1 MSLNSL
7 SQSRNRVLIWLLCR
21 YKIVDDIFHNLILWI
36 FGDGVKSVLETEK
49 GMERV
54 LKINFEI
61 GKNRG
66 RERGIESQRSMKRG
80 MERGIERSMKRGI
93 ERGIERSKDR
103 GIKKV

>member
-1 MSLNSL
+1 MSLTSL
-7 SQSRNRVLIWLLCR
+7 SQLRNRVLIWLLCR

-49 GMERV
+49 GMKRV

-61 GKNRG
+61 GKKRG
-66 RERGIESQRSMKRG
+66 RERGIERSMKRG
-80 MERGIERSMKRGI
+80 MERGIVKSMKRGM
-93 ERGIERSKDR
+93 ERCIERSKDR

>member
-49 GMERV
+49 GMKRV

-61 GKNRG
+61 GKKRG
-66 RERGIESQRSMKRG
+66 R
-80 MERGIERSMKRGI
+80 ERGIERSMKRGMETGI
-93 ERGIERSKDR
+93 VKSMKRGMERCIERSKDR